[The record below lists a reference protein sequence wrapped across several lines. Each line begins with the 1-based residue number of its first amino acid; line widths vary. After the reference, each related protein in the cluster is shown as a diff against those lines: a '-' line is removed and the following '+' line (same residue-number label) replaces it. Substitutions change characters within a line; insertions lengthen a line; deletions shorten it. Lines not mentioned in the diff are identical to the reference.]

1 MLRLIAINFLMILY
15 LNGCIG
21 QSKEKMFMVRYEF
34 EDFTQFVGFDM
45 IFRGTD
51 KQGNFLIFGYGPIV
65 KNDSSKELCNFAVR
79 LDKNEYHAI
88 ETKWSLSQDCGG
100 LDTLLLQQLAQNF
113 MKYNIPR
120 LSIDE
125 NGNVFVYLVDFETLT
140 MARFVNERELLK
152 YFDQE
157 WINIK
162 NNWYKPK

>member
-1 MLRLIAINFLMILY
+1 MLRLIAINSLMIIL

-21 QSKEKMFMVRYEF
+21 QSKEKMFITKYEF
-34 EDFTQFVGFDM
+34 EDFSQFVGFDM

-51 KQGNFLIFGYGPIV
+51 RQGNFLIFGYGPIV
-65 KNDSSKELCNFAVR
+65 KNDSSKELCNFAVT
-79 LDKNEYHAI
+79 LDKNDYHAI
-88 ETKWSLSQDCGG
+88 ETKWSLSQDCVD
-100 LDTLLLQQLAQNF
+100 LDTLLLQQLTQKF
-113 MKYNIPR
+113 MKYDIPR

-140 MARFVNERELLK
+140 MARFVNESELLK
-152 YFDQE
+152 YHHQE